1 MYNRFVVYSR
11 WGSVWIGIN
20 WDPKSLSLCDM
31 CYVVFDFS
39 LCQINEFFNC
49 GCRFVVY
56 TCSSSV
62 WIGDNIWDPKIFM
75 HLDLHAADYVVVYVG
90 RHMCILALFR

>member
-49 GCRFVVY
+49 ACTTDLLYIRVGGVC
-56 TCSSSV
+56 
-62 WIGDNIWDPKIFM
+62 
-75 HLDLHAADYVVVYVG
+75 LDRY
-90 RHMCILALFR
+90 

>member
-1 MYNRFVVYSR
+1 MN
-11 WGSVWIGIN
+11 
-20 WDPKSLSLCDM
+20 
-31 CYVVFDFS
+31 FS
-39 LCQINEFFNC
+39 TV
-49 GCRFVVY
+49 GVRFVVY